1 LQFNPKIIQQN
12 KKEPFLTK
20 EEQQVVS
27 SIKETNLADIE
38 FRMALLVGSLAFT
51 ETALISKT
59 KIYNV

>member
-38 FRMALLVGSLAFT
+38 FRMTLLVGGIAYT